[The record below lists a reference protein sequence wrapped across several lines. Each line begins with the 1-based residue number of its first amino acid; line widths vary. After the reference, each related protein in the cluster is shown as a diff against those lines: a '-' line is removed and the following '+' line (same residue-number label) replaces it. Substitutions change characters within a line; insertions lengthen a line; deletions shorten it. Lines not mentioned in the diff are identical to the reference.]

1 MIIKLFVM
9 RIRMMIMRNTV
20 NDDVDDDKM
29 VIKMINDKE
38 NDNTHES
45 YKL

>member
-9 RIRMMIMRNTV
+9 QIRMMIMG
-20 NDDVDDDKM
+20 NDHDKM
-29 VIKMINDKE
+29 VIKMMKDKE

-45 YKL
+45 YQL

>member
-9 RIRMMIMRNTV
+9 RTRMMIMRNTV

-29 VIKMINDKE
+29 VIKMIKDKE

-45 YKL
+45 YQ